1 MTSEQTCK
9 VSLQMKVFTKVYFES
24 NESNAFMKIL
34 NFHTPLKVMKVYQ
47 NVYFQRILSKKV
59 YYESNTFLKL

>member
-34 NFHTPLKVMKVYQ
+34 NFNTPLKVIKV
-47 NVYFQRILSKKV
+47 ILSTYTFKKV
-59 YYESNTFLKL
+59 YYESNTFFKL